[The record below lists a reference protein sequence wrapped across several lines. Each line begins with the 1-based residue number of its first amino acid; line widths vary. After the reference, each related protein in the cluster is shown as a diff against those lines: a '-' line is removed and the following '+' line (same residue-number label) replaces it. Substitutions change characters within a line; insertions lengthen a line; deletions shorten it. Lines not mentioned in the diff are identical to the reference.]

1 MLRHRSSTYDLDS
14 RPPKFVALYRAV
26 KKRTLPVAA
35 MALYGAATASFEGGQ
50 FLSAAAQFKEL
61 LDLLSDPD
69 EAGRLS
75 DMRVLAAGFSKLTEQ
90 RLAESTDQQPRLRLR
105 LHLRAAL
112 CRLCTWCPT
121 AQE

>member
-1 MLRHRSSTYDLDS
+1 
-14 RPPKFVALYRAV
+14 VALYRAV